1 MGDIQLLDNDR
12 ILFIKVEW
20 YHSYNETMV
29 TRLSVEGKWR
39 GLWRDYWRVNPGLW
53 NQPYMYHLFVS

>member
-29 TRLSVEGKWR
+29 TRLSVEGK
-39 GLWRDYWRVNPGLW
+39 
-53 NQPYMYHLFVS
+53 